1 MHVRMGISTF
11 NCKQYWKSGASA
23 CTLGGEPFP
32 LEGNKENQKGKKK
45 KKEENT
51 HNNNNIM
58 FITLKS
64 ITYPK

>member
-1 MHVRMGISTF
+1 MGISIF

-23 CTLGGEPFP
+23 CILGGEPFP
-32 LEGNKENQKGKKK
+32 LEGNKKKIK
-45 KKEENT
+45 KERRKEEENT

-58 FITLKS
+58 FITLKRG